1 MNIFQRIKDHF
12 SPKQRVYFES
22 FKKTDERF
30 GQGLLKLLRKTPNL
44 DAAFYQGLNQV
55 LIESDVGV
63 EASKQILKRLESDVD
78 RLNIKSRQEAI
89 EQMVEILLE
98 LLMEYPVELENRLN
112 IILMVGVN
120 GSGKTTSSAKLALH
134 YQAMGKKVMLVA
146 ADTFRAAA
154 VKQLQTWAERIDV
167 PCFIGK
173 ENADPASVVVD
184 ACKKAVQEAY
194 DVLII
199 DTAGR
204 LQNKVNLMQELEKIH
219 RVIVKVVGYPAQHS
233 FLVLDASTGQNALS
247 QAHAF
252 LASSKINAI
261 ICTKMD
267 GTAKGG
273 VIIALA
279 MSQKLPVAFVGLG
292 EKVSDLNVF
301 DKELYLSSITQG
313 YHNAEQK

>member
-1 MNIFQRIKDHF
+1 MNIFQKIKEHF
-12 SPKQRVYFES
+12 NPKQDVYFEG

-30 GQGLLKLLRKTPNL
+30 GQGLFKLLKRAPNL
-44 DAAFYQGLNQV
+44 DASFYQSLNQV

-63 EASKQILKRLESDVD
+63 EASRQILKRLEKDVK
-78 RLNIKSRQEAI
+78 RLDIKTSSAAI
-89 EQMVEILLE
+89 EQLVEILLDV
-98 LLMEYPVELENRLN
+98 LIEYPVVLEDRLN

-120 GSGKTTSSAKLALH
+120 GSGKTTSSAKLAAL
-134 YQAMGKKVMLVA
+134 YKRQDKKVMLVA

-167 PCFIGK
+167 PCFTGK
-173 ENADPASVVVD
+173 EHSDPASVVVD
-184 ACKKAVQEAY
+184 ACKKALEEQVE
-194 DVLII
+194 VLII

-204 LQNKVNLMQELEKIH
+204 LQTKVNLMQELEKMH
-219 RVIVKVVGYPAQHS
+219 RVIEKIVGYPAQHS

-247 QAHAF
+247 QADAF
-252 LASSKINAI
+252 LVSSKINAI

-279 MSQKLPVAFVGLG
+279 MNQKLAVSFVGLG
-292 EKVSDLNVF
+292 EKIEDISVF

-313 YHNAEQK
+313 YRNE